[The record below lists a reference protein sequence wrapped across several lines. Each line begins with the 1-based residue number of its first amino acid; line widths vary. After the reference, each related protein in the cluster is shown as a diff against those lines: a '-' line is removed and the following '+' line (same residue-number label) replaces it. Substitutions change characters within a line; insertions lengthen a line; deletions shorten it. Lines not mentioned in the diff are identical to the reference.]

1 MSPRSGREGSPAWQG
16 PSLTWPGWGLGC
28 LGTQVGCLKMLGGE
42 DERGCRCLGSAAY
55 LGPYVGGCHPQITLQ
70 GATLLPLCR
79 RVSGSLGGPS
89 RWRKWPPA
97 PRAHA
102 LVHGPPA
109 RSCWACFQR
118 SQLFSLIPAVGPT
131 WTLNS
136 CAWPT
141 PQGSPTS
148 QRGCPASTCGTAAA
162 ARPCDPYP
170 ALPPAR
176 CELDLS
182 SSRAGLGLRGRVIPK
197 ATIAQCCCPGWPSDR
212 HSAGP

>member
-1 MSPRSGREGSPAWQG
+1 M
-16 PSLTWPGWGLGC
+16 
-28 LGTQVGCLKMLGGE
+28 GTQVGCLKMLGGE
-42 DERGCRCLGSAAY
+42 DERGCRCLGSAVYHMWVAATPKSPCK
-55 LGPYVGGCHPQITLQ
+55 GPRCSHFAEESGGSQQ
-70 GATLLPLCR
+70 VAE
-79 RVSGSLGGPS
+79 
-89 RWRKWPPA
+89 WPPA

-148 QRGCPASTCGTAAA
+148 QRGCPASTCGMAAA

-182 SSRAGLGLRGRVIPK
+182 SSRASLGLRGRVIPK